1 MISDIGYQTGVIDMG
16 TVFPTPRELGALW
29 AAWSAGTVTAQD
41 VSTLYD
47 VVDPDRT
54 AYYVLH
60 RLTAKGWLE
69 RHDCG
74 YSPAMTR
81 QQAAEYLTGGTVCS

>member
-1 MISDIGYQTGVIDMG
+1 MG
-16 TVFPTPRELGALW
+16 TIFPTPRELRALW
-29 AAWSAGTVTAQD
+29 AAWTDGTVTAQQIAP
-41 VSTLYD
+41 LYD
-47 VVDPDRT
+47 VADPDRT

-60 RLTAKGWLE
+60 RLTAKGWLQQ
-69 RHDCG
+69 HDQG